1 MSACDQFRELY
12 EPYALGSLDREERAA
27 FEAHLATNCPACT
40 RAVEEARGLVAQL
53 AYLAPEASPSASL
66 KKRLFDAVRAGKVP
80 AGRAAPFLPW
90 WAWAGVVA
98 LLVATVVSTWE
109 ARREAAELRKLHD
122 EFAKVQ
128 KERAELAAQ
137 IERAQRTE
145 TILADPASRQ
155 VQLATKAPNLPGVRA
170 YWNAQFGIVLTGAKV
185 PAPQG
190 NRTLQLWLVPKGL
203 GAKPISAGIF
213 RPDAQGNLTLLVTN
227 PPAGITDTAALAI
240 SDEPE
245 GGSPQP
251 TTTPIW
257 VGALS

>member
-12 EPYALGSLDREERAA
+12 EAYALGSLDSEERAA

-53 AYLAPEASPSASL
+53 AYLAPEASPSAAV
-66 KKRLFDAVRAGKVP
+66 KRRILDSVRAAKVP
-80 AGRAAPFLPW
+80 TATPARFLPG
-90 WAWAGVVA
+90 WAWAGVAA

-109 ARREAAELRKLHD
+109 ARREATALRKLH
-122 EFAKVQ
+122 EQFAAME
-128 KERAELAAQ
+128 KERKELV
-137 IERAQRTE
+137 ERIDQARRTE
-145 TILADPASRQ
+145 AILLDPASRQ
-155 VQLATKAPNLPGVRA
+155 VALAAKAPDLPGVRA
-170 YWNAQFGIVLTGAKV
+170 YWSDKLGIVLTGAKV
-185 PAPQG
+185 PAPHG
-190 NRTLQLWLVPKGL
+190 NRTLQLWLVPKAP

-213 RPDAQGNLTLLVTN
+213 RPDPQGNLTLLVTD
-227 PPAGITDTAALAI
+227 PPAAIAATAALAI

>member
-12 EPYALGSLDREERAA
+12 EAYALGALDPEERAA

-40 RAVEEARGLVAQL
+40 RTVEEARGLISQL
-53 AYLAPEASPSASL
+53 AYLAPEASPPATL
-66 KKRLFDAVRAGKVP
+66 RRRVLDAAHARKAP

-90 WAWAGVVA
+90 WAWAGVAA
-98 LLVATVVSTWE
+98 LLVATAVSTWE

-122 EFAKVQ
+122 EFAKMEKQ
-128 KERAELAAQ
+128 RAELAAQ
-137 IERAQRTE
+137 IDRAQRTE
-145 TILADPASRQ
+145 AILADPTSRQ
-155 VQLATKAPNLPGVRA
+155 VQLATKAANLPAVRA
-170 YWNAQFGIVLTGAKV
+170 YWNPQFGIVLTAAKV

-190 NRTLQLWLVPKGL
+190 NRTLQLWLVPKGP
-203 GAKPISAGIF
+203 GAKPVSAGVF

>member
-12 EPYALGSLDREERAA
+12 EAYALGSLDREERAA

-40 RAVEEARGLVAQL
+40 RALEEARGLVAQL
-53 AYLAPEASPSASL
+53 AYLAPEASPPAAL
-66 KKRLFDAVRAGKVP
+66 KKRVFDAARAGKAP

-90 WAWAGVVA
+90 WAWGGVAA
-98 LLVATVVSTWE
+98 LLVATVVSTWQ

-122 EFAKVQ
+122 EFAKVHQ
-128 KERAELAAQ
+128 ERAELTAQ

-145 TILADPASRQ
+145 TILADPGSKR
-155 VQLATKAPNLPGVRA
+155 VQLATKTANLPGVRA
-170 YWNAQFGIVLTGAKV
+170 YWNPQLGIVLTGAKV

-227 PPAGITDTAALAI
+227 LPAGIADTAALAI

-251 TTTPIW
+251 TATPIW

>member
-12 EPYALGSLDREERAA
+12 EAYALGALDREECAA
-27 FEAHLATNCPACT
+27 FEAHLATNCLACT

-53 AYLAPEASPSASL
+53 AYLAPEASPPAAL
-66 KKRLFDAVRAGKVP
+66 KKRVLDAVHAGKAP
-80 AGRAAPFLPW
+80 ARAARFLPW
-90 WAWAGVVA
+90 WAWAGVAA

-109 ARREAAELRKLHD
+109 ARRELAELRKLHD
-122 EFAKVQ
+122 EFTKVE

-137 IERAQRTE
+137 IDRAQRTE
-145 TILADPASRQ
+145 AILLDPASKQ
-155 VQLATKAPNLPGVRA
+155 VQPATKAANLPGVRA
-170 YWNAQFGIVLTGAKV
+170 YWNPQFGIVLTAAKV

-190 NRTLQLWLVPKGL
+190 NRTLQLWLVPKGS
-203 GAKPISAGIF
+203 GAKPISAGVF